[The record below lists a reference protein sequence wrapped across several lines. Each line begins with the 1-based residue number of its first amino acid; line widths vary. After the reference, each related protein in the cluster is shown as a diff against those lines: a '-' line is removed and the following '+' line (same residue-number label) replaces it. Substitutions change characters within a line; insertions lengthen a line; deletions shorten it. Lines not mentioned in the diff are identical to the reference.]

1 MWIVAVGAVVG
12 LALAVLL
19 VWLQARYHL
28 VMIEGSMQVPY
39 PVRLTVVNGAI
50 VLATIALLGYLA
62 ARLSV
67 AGMKNVFKR

>member
-1 MWIVAVGAVVG
+1 
-12 LALAVLL
+12 
-19 VWLQARYHL
+19 
-28 VMIEGSMQVPY
+28 MIEGSMQVPY